1 MLKPCVERPRY
12 QLLLRRWTPGPFIG
26 SVDCG
31 PVLRWGGVRLVFVI
45 APGVALQPTCGKDR
59 GPFVQALRKGL
70 GGFLSKHDIEEGGFF

>member
-1 MLKPCVERPRY
+1 M
-12 QLLLRRWTPGPFIG
+12 
-26 SVDCG
+26 
-31 PVLRWGGVRLVFVI
+31 GGVRLVFVI